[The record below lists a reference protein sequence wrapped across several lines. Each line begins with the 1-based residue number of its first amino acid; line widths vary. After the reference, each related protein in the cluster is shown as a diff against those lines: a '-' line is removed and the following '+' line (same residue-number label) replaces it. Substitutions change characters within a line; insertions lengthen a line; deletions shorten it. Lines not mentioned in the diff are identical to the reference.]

1 MKIEF
6 RNVAKKYA
14 GRENYTLKDINF
26 TIQDKEFVALLG
38 PSGSGKSTLLRMLAG
53 LNSITKG
60 DLLFDNVRVNGLNP
74 KDRDIAMVFQS
85 YALYPHMNVYNNIA
99 YGLKVRNQPR
109 DLINRRVNDVAKILK
124 IDQYLSNKPSD
135 ISGGQRQRVALGR
148 AIARKPALF
157 LMDEPLS
164 NLDAKLREEMRSE
177 IVKIH
182 KLLETTT
189 VYVTHDQLEAMTMS
203 DRIVLMDDSIIQQ
216 IGHPRELYDNPNNLF
231 VAKFIG
237 NPTMNIVKV
246 KYENG
251 IVKADEWL
259 KMKVSEADKQILI
272 PYENKEVYM
281 GIRSENVTVRKDKN
295 LSANSKAELAIYEIL
310 GKEEQG
316 QFVASDKTT
325 FIATMA
331 PGQDLILNQKYL
343 LSFDNTKVFFF
354 DVETEKRI
362 RK

>member
-6 RNVAKKYA
+6 RNIAKKYA
-14 GRENYTLKDINF
+14 GRENYTLQDINF

-38 PSGSGKSTLLRMLAG
+38 PSGCGKSTLLRMLAG

-60 DLLFDNVRVNGLNP
+60 DLLFDNLRVNGLNP

-99 YGLKVRNQPR
+99 YGLKVRKEPKN
-109 DLINRRVNDVAKILK
+109 LINNRVLNVAKILK
-124 IDQYLSNKPSD
+124 IEAYLSNKPSD

-148 AIARKPALF
+148 AIARKPKLF

-164 NLDAKLREEMRSE
+164 NLDVKLREEMRSE

-189 VYVTHDQLEAMTMS
+189 VYVTHDQLEAMTMA
-203 DRIVLMDDSIIQQ
+203 DQIVLMNNAIIQQ
-216 IGHPRELYDNPNNLF
+216 IGTPRHLYDYPDNLF

-237 NPTMNIVKV
+237 NPTMNIMTVLIKDG
-246 KYENG
+246 YALIGN
-251 IVKADEWL
+251 WF
-259 KMKVSEADKQILI
+259 KMKIIDHDLAKLK
-272 PYENKEVYM
+272 PYENKMVYL
-281 GIRSENVTVRKDKN
+281 GIRSENISLCEKDT
-295 LSANSKAELAIYEIL
+295 ACFEAELVLHEIL

-316 QFVASDKTT
+316 LFDSANPNSTIV
-325 FIATMA
+325 TMR
-331 PGQDLILNQKYL
+331 PGQNLERGKKYYL
-343 LSFDNTKVFFF
+343 EFNNSKIHFF
-354 DVETEKRI
+354 DLDSQERI
-362 RK
+362 K

>member
-14 GRENYTLKDINF
+14 GRENYTLQDINF
-26 TIQDKEFVALLG
+26 VINDKEFIALLG

-60 DLLFDNVRVNGLNP
+60 DLLFDNVRVNGLSS

-99 YGLKVRNQPR
+99 YGLKVRNEPR
-109 DLINRRVNDVAKILK
+109 DLINRRVNDVARILK

-164 NLDAKLREEMRSE
+164 NLDAKLRENMRSE

-203 DRIVLMDDSIIQQ
+203 DRIVLMDNSIIQQ
-216 IGHPRELYDNPNNLF
+216 IGKPRELYDNPSNLF

-237 NPTMNIVKV
+237 NPTMNVVKV
-246 KYENG
+246 SYSDGYISKDN
-251 IVKADEWL
+251 WL
-259 KMKVSEADKQILI
+259 KMKVSESDKSKLK
-272 PYENKEVYM
+272 PYEGQEVYF
-281 GIRSENVTVRKDKN
+281 GIRSENISVYKKDENAAHVKC
-295 LSANSKAELAIYEIL
+295 ELILYEIL

-316 QFVASDKTT
+316 QFAASSET
-325 FIATMA
+325 FFTVTMP
-331 PGQDLILNQKYL
+331 PGQNLELNKKYL
-343 LSFDNTKVFFF
+343 LSFNKEKVYFF
-354 DVETEKRI
+354 DSKTEKRI
-362 RK
+362 N